1 VVSAL
6 DRKLVRE
13 LGRLWP
19 QLFAAAMVMAVGV
32 GALTMSLSTL
42 RSLERARDT
51 YYERYRFPDVFT
63 HVKRA
68 PASLKDR
75 IAQIPGVS
83 RVAARIVVDVS
94 LDVPGLNEPANG
106 RLISI
111 PDAPPFG
118 LCEVHLRRG
127 RFPDPLHPGEVVA
140 SEAFADAH
148 GFSLGQTLSA
158 VINGRLQTVTIVGI
172 GLSPEYIYQI
182 QPGSFLP
189 DDLRFGIF
197 WMNHRQLAP
206 AFNLDGA
213 FNNIALSLGPDAS
226 VPDVLR
232 RLDTLTE
239 PYGGTGAYTR
249 KDQTSHQYVSDEL
262 AQLRGMAV
270 IPPTVFLAAS
280 AFILNIVFA
289 RLIRTQRIQIAALRA
304 FGYSSLQIAGHYLSM
319 VVVVSL
325 LGGVLGVLLGW
336 RMGLLVTELYIRFFR
351 FPVFEFTLSR
361 SAIALALAVG
371 VGAAVAGTLLT
382 IRRAAALP
390 PAQAMRPETPPDYRS
405 TTIERLRVQRL
416 LSPAGRM
423 ILRHLERQPLRAAMT
438 ALGMSLALAVLILG
452 SYSHGAVNEVVDF
465 QFDRLQRQDATV
477 TLVEP
482 AAPRAAAAL
491 ASLPGVV
498 SAEYFRAVP
507 VRFRAGP
514 IERREVITALDPQ
527 PALSRVLTRSGR
539 TVHMPESGLLLTDSL
554 AELLRVKRG
563 DRVRVEVLEGQRPV
577 VDLTITDIVTTY
589 VGTAAYMDRRALNA
603 LMQEGPVIS
612 GAFLKVDPSAAT
624 RLYASLK
631 EVPAVAGVTVKR
643 AALDT
648 FRETFAK
655 NILIMR
661 VFNLIFASTIA
672 FGVMFNSARIAL
684 AERAHEFATLRIL
697 GFRRAEVSAI
707 LLGELAVLTI
717 IAIPIGLVL
726 GRLLTLYAASALQ
739 TETHRIPAL
748 INASTF
754 AYAIIVVC
762 SAAAISGLIVRR
774 GVSTLNLVEV
784 LKSEG

>member
-1 VVSAL
+1 MVSAL

-94 LDVPGLNEPANG
+94 LDVTGLNEPANG

-158 VINGRLQTVTIVGI
+158 VINGRLQTLTIVGV

-189 DDLRFGIF
+189 DDLRFGVF

-213 FNNIALSLGPDAS
+213 FNNIALSLGPGAS

-239 PYGGTGAYTR
+239 PYGGTGAYAR

-270 IPPTVFLAAS
+270 IPPTVFLSAS

-361 SAIALALAVG
+361 SAIALALSVG

-498 SAEYFRAVP
+498 SAEFFRAVP

-527 PALSRVLTRSGR
+527 PALSRVLTTSGR
-539 TVHMPESGLLLTDSL
+539 PVHMPESGLLLTDSL

-577 VDLTITDIVTTY
+577 VDLTVTDIVTTY

-612 GAFLKVDPSAAT
+612 GAFLKVDPSAAA

-648 FRETFAK
+648 FRDTFAK

-717 IAIPIGLVL
+717 VAIPIGLVL